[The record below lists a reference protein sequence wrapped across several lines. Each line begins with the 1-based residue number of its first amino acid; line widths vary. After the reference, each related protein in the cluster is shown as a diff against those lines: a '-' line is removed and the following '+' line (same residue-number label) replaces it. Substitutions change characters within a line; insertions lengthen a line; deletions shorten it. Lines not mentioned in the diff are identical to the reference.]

1 MFTVAKIQLRLCCL
15 IQLHTSQTYVTTVV
29 LGSFPAA
36 LIILSPSV
44 VILLFDFAVE
54 HFFTRV
60 SQVKATCF
68 QLKWKQRSRKEVT
81 ACLINQLCNTTAR
94 NDITDRNVVLCSKL
108 CQSGFVDAL
117 NDPQLS
123 WLLSKYVCIKM
134 MLGSLICASKFK
146 SVRNRPVVVHYW
158 EHCLTDCTPSCT
170 LHTQTALPP
179 LYTDCTPSCTLHTQ
193 TALPPAPYRQTALPP
208 ALYRHTASC
217 NLHRLHSL
225 LTLQAALPTKP
236 YKLHSLLHFTH
247 RLNSLLHFTQ
257 TSLPS
262 APYTHTHCIPS
273 CTLQTPWASLLH
285 FTHRPLPCAL

>member
-60 SQVKATCF
+60 SLVKATCF

-81 ACLINQLCNTTAR
+81 ACLINQLSSAIQLLEMTFKPIN
-94 NDITDRNVVLCSKL
+94 ITDRNVVLCSKL
-108 CQSGFVDAL
+108 CQSGFVDVL
-117 NDPQLS
+117 NNPQLS
-123 WLLSKYVCIKM
+123 WLLWKYVCIKM
-134 MLGSLICASKFK
+134 MLDLICASKFK

-225 LTLQAALPTKP
+225 LYLTGCTP
-236 YKLHSLLHFTH
+236 Y
-247 RLNSLLHFTQ
+247 
-257 TSLPS
+257 
-262 APYTHTHCIPS
+262 
-273 CTLQTPWASLLH
+273 
-285 FTHRPLPCAL
+285 